1 MVSGLAWGMRP
12 PELCEFDQIVFDH
25 GSVCIGAFRCHPSH
39 PSFQD
44 SGAAR
49 TFCFVFPRTAVQI
62 QHEHEAAFVANSNV
76 VTFYNRGQA
85 YLRQTVSP
93 EGDRCDWFGVE
104 SDLVRDVVRTF
115 DRSVDN
121 CPEMPFRF
129 TRAWSDTSTY
139 LLQRTI
145 FERVVKDNTS
155 EPLAVEE
162 AVVGLLEAV
171 VRAAYRNT
179 PSRSPRE
186 ISRKQLDVV
195 RHIEMIL
202 SSGLDQRL
210 TLRDLAAKAE
220 ISVYHLCRL
229 FHQATGKTLHQYR
242 QNLRLRWALEN
253 LVDPGKPLVDIALDA
268 GFSSHSHFT
277 SIFRREFSHSPSEL
291 RARIEGQR
299 AIF

>member
-1 MVSGLAWGMRP
+1 MRSADVCP
-12 PELCEFDQIVFDH
+12 FDQIVFDH

-49 TFCFVFPRTAVQI
+49 NFCFVFPRTAVQI
-62 QHEHEAAFVANSNV
+62 QHQHEAAFVANPNV
-76 VTFYNRGQA
+76 VTFYNKGQA
-85 YLRQTVSP
+85 YLRQAISA

-104 SDLVRDVVRTF
+104 VDLVRDAVRSL

-121 CPEMPFRF
+121 RPETPFRF
-129 TRAWSDTSTY
+129 THAWSETSTY

-145 FERVVKDNTS
+145 FERVVKDNAT
-155 EPLAVEE
+155 EPFAVEE

-171 VRAAYRNT
+171 VRAAYRT
-179 PSRSPRE
+179 KPSPRPRG
-186 ISRKQLDVV
+186 INRKQLDVV
-195 RHIEMIL
+195 RHIELIL
-202 SSGLDQRL
+202 STRLDQRL
-210 TLRDLAAKAE
+210 TLRDIAAE
-220 ISVYHLCRL
+220 VGISVYHLCRL
-229 FHQATGKTLHQYR
+229 FHHATGKTLHSYR

-253 LVDPGKPLVDIALDA
+253 VVDPCKPLVDIALDA

-277 SIFRREFSHSPSEL
+277 SIFRREFSQPPSEL
-291 RARIEGQR
+291 RARLEGQR

>member
-1 MVSGLAWGMRP
+1 MRAADVCP
-12 PELCEFDQIVFDH
+12 FDQIVFDH

-49 TFCFVFPRTAVQI
+49 QFCFVFPRTAVQI
-62 QHEHEAAFVANSNV
+62 EHQHEAPFVANPNV
-76 VTFYNRGQA
+76 VTFYNRGQE
-85 YLRQTVSP
+85 YLRQAISA

-104 SDLVRDVVRTF
+104 ADLVRDVVRTF
-115 DRSVDN
+115 DRRVDN

-129 TRAWSDTSTY
+129 THAWSETSTY

-145 FERVVKDNTS
+145 FERVSKDS
-155 EPLAVEE
+155 AIEPFAVEE

-171 VRAAYRNT
+171 VRAAYRT
-179 PSRSPRE
+179 LPSRPRA
-186 ISRKQLDVV
+186 RCRRQLDVV
-195 RHIEMIL
+195 RDIELIL
-202 SSGLDQRL
+202 STRLDQRL
-210 TLRDLAAKAE
+210 TLREIAKEAG
-220 ISVYHLCRL
+220 ISAYHLCRL
-229 FHQATGKTLHQYR
+229 FHQATGRTLHHYR

-253 LVDPGKPLVDIALDA
+253 VADPRKPLTDVALDA

-277 SIFRREFSHSPSEL
+277 SSFRREFSHPPSAL